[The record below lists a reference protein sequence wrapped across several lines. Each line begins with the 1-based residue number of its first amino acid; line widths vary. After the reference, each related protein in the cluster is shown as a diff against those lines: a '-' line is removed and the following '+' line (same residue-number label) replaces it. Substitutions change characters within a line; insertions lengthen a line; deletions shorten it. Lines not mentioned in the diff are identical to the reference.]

1 MIVTIINIKE
11 HLPKNIK
18 ATFIETATIANGKKL

>member
-1 MIVTIINIKE
+1 MIAATIEKE
-11 HLPKNIK
+11 HLPRSIK

>member
-1 MIVTIINIKE
+1 MIVTIEKE
-11 HLPKNIK
+11 HLPRSIK

>member
-1 MIVTIINIKE
+1 MIVATIEKE
-11 HLPKNIK
+11 RLKRSTK